1 MPLSDLRHRLLLAV
15 RRLKSRHGRA
25 AGARQPIVLHED
37 ADLLISWL
45 PGAGHRAVLAFAGMV
60 VALGGRQ
67 PLEFV
72 GVAAA
77 EGRHVLFVSDLRH
90 SWYSHPGLQDRIVR
104 VVQDFCAAQGITDL
118 CTIGNS
124 MGGYGAILF
133 ASLLP
138 VRHVAAFVPQILLTP
153 ELLAMQQW
161 DEARACIQHGV
172 VRDLVPGM
180 LTSTARF
187 TLVYG
192 DQDIDDNIHA
202 AHLPKAANI
211 DPLIV
216 KGCDHKVSRWLK
228 DRGVLAALGSA
239 MLDGR
244 ADLVDHFRHSL
255 NQDAALAV

>member
-1 MPLSDLRHRLLLAV
+1 M

-25 AGARQPIVLHED
+25 GGLRQPIVLYED

-45 PGAGHRAVLAFAGMV
+45 PGAGHRAVLAFVGMV

-77 EGRHVLFVSDLRH
+77 EGRHVLFISDQRR
-90 SWYSHPGLQDRIVR
+90 SWYSRPGLQERVVR

-118 CTIGNS
+118 SAIGNS

-138 VRHVAAFVPQILLTP
+138 VRHVAAFVPQVLLTP
-153 ELLAMQQW
+153 QVLAMTQW
-161 DEARACIQHGV
+161 DETRAYIQDGV

-180 LTSTARF
+180 LASAARF
-187 TLVYG
+187 TLVHG

-211 DPLIV
+211 DPLIF
-216 KGCDHKVSRWLK
+216 KGRDHKVSRWLK

-255 NQDAALAV
+255 NQDAELAV